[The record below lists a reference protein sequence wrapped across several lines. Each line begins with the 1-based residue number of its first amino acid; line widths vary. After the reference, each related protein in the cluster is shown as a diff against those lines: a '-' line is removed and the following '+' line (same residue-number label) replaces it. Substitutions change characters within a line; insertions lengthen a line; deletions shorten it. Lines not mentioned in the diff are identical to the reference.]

1 MAMHCH
7 NTPGLPDQTPVLS
20 PDQWAE
26 LHDMLTLAL
35 DALGDRPEDFSPD
48 FLANAVIHQRLA
60 SRITSKAARRI
71 GGVV

>member
-1 MAMHCH
+1 MTNIITEA
-7 NTPGLPDQTPVLS
+7 TRPVL
-20 PDQWAE
+20 PAEQWGE

-60 SRITSKAARRI
+60 SKITQRAMRRAGAR
-71 GGVV
+71 V

>member
-1 MAMHCH
+1 MTNIITEAAR
-7 NTPGLPDQTPVLS
+7 PVL
-20 PDQWAE
+20 PAEQWGE

-60 SRITSKAARRI
+60 MQISHKAMQRA
-71 GGVV
+71 GAKV

>member
-1 MAMHCH
+1 MANHCH

-20 PDQWAE
+20 GEKWAE

-35 DALGDRPEDFSPD
+35 DALGDKPEDFTAD

-60 SRITSKAARRI
+60 IRISHQIMREH
-71 GGVV
+71 GGRA